1 MQVDNSQVTIAA
13 HEALSRVEEALLDG
27 PAANYVTL
35 AMSTMQGYKFAIK
48 FWYWQKAKIVMH
60 PHIGAFL
67 DMFIHGYKKKICR
80 EVGSGNYEML

>member
-60 PHIGAFL
+60 PHIGAFWTCL
-67 DMFIHGYKKKICR
+67 FMGTKKKFA
-80 EVGSGNYEML
+80 EK